1 MTTAT
6 TTAQTLSFDGDLR
19 HACAPIQTRLQC
31 GAKSLDGMLNI
42 ISMRIDAET
51 TFTNALQKMMNTSSS
66 LLSSVPSG
74 ESLRRHGLN
83 SMYTDLK
90 NEYVSH
96 MEFLDSLRKDVQC
109 PLISTQRTYL
119 AQNKASALDIKQ
131 SVQTLRKQQSEV
143 TKLKGKYDKLVNA
156 STPSA
161 STSTKAKHKHLQ
173 QLLAAKKKLIAQ
185 QKAWRTQNVSFQARM
200 TKSLRSMESAET
212 ARMDSV
218 RDALTNWAAFVT
230 SMSMNRS
237 YDIRTLAQSV
247 SEVNVETDLQ
257 SFMRSTLTKYPA
269 LEPSPRSVSTSMY
282 RKISVNIKMPNDS
295 QKVEFQFD
303 PMVDR
308 DLNAFVRSMVD
319 SIGLDQE
326 REGEIFS
333 AIQSKLQD
341 FDAMSPRSPV
351 TPDGYAPRRRR
362 QSVPMA
368 VRMRV

>member
-1 MTTAT
+1 M
-6 TTAQTLSFDGDLR
+6 G
-19 HACAPIQTRLQC
+19 
-31 GAKSLDGMLNI
+31 
-42 ISMRIDAET
+42 MRIEAET
-51 TFTNALQKMMNTSSS
+51 NFTNALQKMMNTSSS

-90 NEYVSH
+90 NEYSTH

-109 PLISTQRTYL
+109 PLISTQRTYVS
-119 AQNKASALDIKQ
+119 QSKASALDIKQ
-131 SVQTLRKQQSEV
+131 SVQTLRKQQSEL
-143 TKLKGKYDKLVNA
+143 TKLKAKYEKLVA
-156 STPSA
+156 THK
-161 STSTKAKHKHLQ
+161 TSPTSKAKHKQ
-173 QLLAAKKKLIAQ
+173 QLITAKRKLIAQ
-185 QKAWRTQNVSFQARM
+185 QKAWRAQNTTFQTRM
-200 TKSLRSMESAET
+200 TKSLRSMESGET
-212 ARMDSV
+212 ARLDSV

-247 SEVNVETDLQ
+247 SQVSVESDLQ
-257 SFMRSTLTKYPA
+257 SFMRATLAKYPA
-269 LEPSPRSVSTSMY
+269 LEPSPRSTSMY

-341 FDAMSPRSPV
+341 LDAMSPV
-351 TPDGYAPRRRR
+351 TPDGHAPRRRR
-362 QSVPMA
+362 QSAPMA
-368 VRMRV
+368 VRTRV